1 VDNQVERLLA
11 LDTCA
16 VSDACDR
23 LGLPGSVLGIAPLS
37 PPSKIAGRVVTV
49 KLVEANGRTAQ
60 RHLCTGAIE
69 AANAGDVIVIENP
82 RLDAAGWGGILSA
95 AAKTRGIAGVVVDG
109 AARDIDESREL
120 DFPVFA
126 RAAVPRT
133 ARGRIIEETFNEP
146 IDVGDITVTPGDLVL
161 ADGSGVVFLSA
172 GKADEVLE
180 SSEMI
185 AAREAKMKEAVLAG
199 DRVSEVMGRDYET
212 MLTREEQK
220 PAGTAP
226 LPGAFNTPD

>member
-1 VDNQVERLLA
+1 MDKLVERLLK

-23 LGLPGSVLGIAPLS
+23 LGLPGAALEIAPLS
-37 PPSKIAGRVVTV
+37 PPAKIAGRVVTV
-49 KLVEANGRTAQ
+49 KLADANGRSAA

-95 AAKTRGIAGVVVDG
+95 AAKTKGVAGVVCGG

-146 IDVGDITVTPGDLVL
+146 ITVGEVAVSPNDLVL
-161 ADGSGVVFLSA
+161 ADGSGVVFLAADQAEEILQSA
-172 GKADEVLE
+172 
-180 SSEMI
+180 EMI
-185 AAREAKMKEAVLAG
+185 AAREAKMKDAVMAG
-199 DRVSEVMGRDYET
+199 DPVSEVMGRDYET
-212 MLTREEQK
+212 MLSR
-220 PAGTAP
+220 
-226 LPGAFNTPD
+226 

>member
-1 VDNQVERLLA
+1 MDNLVERLLK

-37 PPSKIAGRVVTV
+37 PPAKIGGRVVTV
-49 KLVEANGRTAQ
+49 KLVNADGRTAS

-95 AAKTRGIAGVVVDG
+95 AAKVRGIAGVVCSG

-120 DFPVFA
+120 GMPVFA
-126 RAAVPRT
+126 RTAVPRT
-133 ARGRIIEETFNEP
+133 ARGRVIEDNFNEP
-146 IDVGDITVTPGDLVL
+146 IEIDGVKVAPNDLVL
-161 ADGSGVVFLSA
+161 ADGSGVVFLA
-172 GKADEVLE
+172 ADKAEEVIQNA
-180 SSEMI
+180 EMI
-185 AAREAKMKEAVLAG
+185 AAREAKMREAVEAG
-199 DRVSEVMGRDYET
+199 DPVSEVMGRDYET
-212 MLTREEQK
+212 MLQR
-220 PAGTAP
+220 
-226 LPGAFNTPD
+226 

>member
-1 VDNQVERLLA
+1 VDALVERLLK

-23 LGLPGSVLGIAPLS
+23 LGLPGSVLGIS
-37 PPSKIAGRVVTV
+37 PMSTPAKIAGRVVTV
-49 KLVEANGRTAQ
+49 KLGDANGRTSA

-95 AAKTRGIAGVVVDG
+95 AAKTKGIAGVVCGG
-109 AARDIDESREL
+109 AVRDVDESREL
-120 DFPVFA
+120 DFPVFG

-133 ARGRIIEETFNEP
+133 ARGRIIEESFNEP
-146 IDVGDITVTPGDLVL
+146 VRIGDLDVSPNDLVL
-161 ADGSGVVFLSA
+161 ADGSGVVFLA
-172 GKADEVLE
+172 ADRAEEVLQNA
-180 SSEMI
+180 EMI
-185 AAREAKMKEAVLAG
+185 AAREAKMKEAVMAG

-212 MLTREEQK
+212 MLSR
-220 PAGTAP
+220 
-226 LPGAFNTPD
+226 